1 MQGALWNRETNMP
14 TYVVLVNFTD
24 QGIRNIKDFPKTVD
38 TVKEM
43 ARATGVTLKDRYWT
57 LGTYD
62 LVAIWEAPDDAT
74 MAAHLLSVGQR
85 GNVRTQT
92 LRAFSQPEMT
102 EIVAKIT

>member
-1 MQGALWNRETNMP
+1 MKPISHGCRALWNRETNMA
-14 TYVVLVNFTD
+14 TYIVLVNFTD

-57 LGTYD
+57 FGTYD

-74 MAAHLLSVGQR
+74 MAAHRICCPSASGVTSAPR
-85 GNVRTQT
+85 H
-92 LRAFSQPEMT
+92 
-102 EIVAKIT
+102 

>member
-1 MQGALWNRETNMP
+1 MA

-24 QGIRNIKDFPKTVD
+24 QGIRNIKDFPKTLD
-38 TVKEM
+38 NVKEM
-43 ARATGVTLKDRYWT
+43 ARTAGVTLKDRYWT

-74 MAAHLLSVGQR
+74 MAAHLLSVGKL

-92 LRAFSQPEMT
+92 LRAFSQPEMMQ
-102 EIVAKIT
+102 IVAKII